1 MSASNCNA
9 ATGFEQH
16 RPKLNAMHHAN
27 KCFGTKWNLSCRRKD
42 QVGLGIEVLEIKNS
56 YLLSKWLYKLLS
68 EEGLW

>member
-1 MSASNCNA
+1 
-9 ATGFEQH
+9 
-16 RPKLNAMHHAN
+16 MHHAN

-68 EEGLW
+68 EERLWQQLLKNKYLRICILRRP